1 MKSKLLFLV
10 AVSILCVFTSHSYA
24 QEKQDSSVI
33 YLYYRSYAGTLDETI
48 LFNEMNVT
56 TMKLGSRLQVIL
68 YSQGDLQIR
77 STNMYGGISEI
88 NLIIKHGEKYYV
100 EMKAKG
106 FSNSWTGILSQVD
119 EATGEKMF
127 GNQKWPLMKIEED
140 LDQPFIQPS
149 QK

>member
-1 MKSKLLFLV
+1 M
-10 AVSILCVFTSHSYA
+10 
-24 QEKQDSSVI
+24 I